1 MGGSSIL
8 AAAVISALSQLL
20 GQGLETETEAGGVEV
35 EGLEHVNNDFVEV
48 SVEQIKMERK
58 KKRRRTQ
65 LTQTDR
71 RLRLVSQVSLAE
83 QILTTGGYVTGD

>member
-35 EGLEHVNNDFVEV
+35 EGLEHVFVEV